1 MKKINLAVT
10 GCLGRMGQQIIKSSK
25 NAQNFK
31 LVSIT
36 ENRIINRKISGL
48 KPQLNSEEAFKNAN
62 IIIDFTIPKCTLEV
76 LKIAS
81 KLRKKVV
88 IGTTGFTQNQEKI
101 IRLAELSLMDF
112 LTRSKD
118 DVLRYFGQTPQHWMM
133 LHKVLIA
140 YYKNET
146 ISKNQLLKFME
157 RSYLTSN
164 TYIDNAIKKDYFK
177 IIRNKKDKRS
187 IFILPT
193 EVTLK
198 SFEKFVMKRENLYK
212 I

>member
-1 MKKINLAVT
+1 MVKKN
-10 GCLGRMGQQIIKSSK
+10 K
-25 NAQNFK
+25 
-31 LVSIT
+31 
-36 ENRIINRKISGL
+36 ENK
-48 KPQLNSEEAFKNAN
+48 F
-62 IIIDFTIPKCTLEV
+62 
-76 LKIAS
+76 
-81 KLRKKVV
+81 
-88 IGTTGFTQNQEKI
+88 

-112 LTRSKD
+112 ITRSKD
-118 DVLRYFGQTPQHWMM
+118 GVLRFFTTTPQHWMM
-133 LHKVLIA
+133 LHKVVIA

-146 ISKNQLLKFME
+146 ITKNQLLKFIE

-193 EVTLK
+193 ERTIT
-198 SFEKFVMKRENLYK
+198 SFEKFVLQRENLYK